1 MTDYEQIRAVFSH
14 LHASPDTITEV
25 LHMAENKKTDPLP
38 SKSAGRSVSITV
50 RQRCNL
56 RMNAL

>member
-25 LHMAENKKTDPLP
+25 LHMALLLWETGLHHIFRKRIINKSNSYGKY
-38 SKSAGRSVSITV
+38 
-50 RQRCNL
+50 
-56 RMNAL
+56 